1 MKVLVVARYK
11 NNIRGCAPF
20 VEEQVAALE
29 RRGINCKLYP
39 LHGKGIVGY
48 LRETFAFRREIQTF
62 KPDLIHAHYG
72 FCGLFTNLQRR
83 VPVITTFHGSD
94 INESILR
101 KISKIAIRFSAFNI
115 FVSQGLIDIAKP
127 TKDFDLI
134 PCGIDLEDYP
144 FVEKTEARKRMGLN
158 QEGKYVLFSGAFDEP
173 GKNASLAKAAV
184 AMLPGVE
191 LLELCNYSRQEVALM
206 MQCADAFIITS
217 LLEGSPQSVKEALA
231 CGTPIVSVDVGDVKE
246 RIKGIEGCYLTER
259 NKEDLSAALEKAMA
273 FGKRT
278 QGRTA
283 LINSMLTNDNIA
295 SRIAKVYEKLIS
307 RS

>member
-127 TKDFDLI
+127 TKDFELI

-231 CGTPIVSVDVGDVKE
+231 CGTPIVSVDVGDVKD

-295 SRIAKVYEKLIS
+295 SRIAEVYEKLMS
-307 RS
+307 RL

>member
-127 TKDFDLI
+127 TKDFELI

-295 SRIAKVYEKLIS
+295 SRIAEVYEKLMS
-307 RS
+307 RL